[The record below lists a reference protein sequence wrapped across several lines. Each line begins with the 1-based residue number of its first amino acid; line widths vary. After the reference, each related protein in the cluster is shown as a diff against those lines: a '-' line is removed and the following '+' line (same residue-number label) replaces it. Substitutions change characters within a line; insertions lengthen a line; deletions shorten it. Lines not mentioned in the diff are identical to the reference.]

1 MDRRIRRYAS
11 LRRGEYRRHVWM
23 GATCMRQLFLWLR
36 LIAILFAW
44 FTINFLNGI
53 GSISPVFNGTIIFT
67 LLYVLAALLL
77 EFNRYKGSIQP
88 VHVLTIGD
96 LIALTI
102 ITYISGG
109 LESPWFVMYYLVL
122 AVVSLQATMVQVFVY
137 SALLSLSYLGAVLAV
152 DGSAHI
158 DTLAIRVFV
167 LYIMGAITAMLA
179 RELISERNKA
189 EQRAHGQHMLR
200 ESSQAL
206 TGSLN
211 ISQISTV
218 IQEAGRTIGG
228 CDMAVL
234 ILVEEHGVL
243 GAEMQEENHLLVLP
257 YHELEHLTGRTA
269 LSTLERDQSQSVSP
283 LPPYLKECVVELQ
296 SAVSAYVLPLLLK
309 GHLLGLVVLGWSRF
323 HIPSQDDSE
332 LLKTFTNQVT
342 VALET
347 ARHYSRAL
355 RASITDPLT
364 GLYNHRYLK
373 ERLEEELHQARAHEQ
388 PLTVMMIDIDRFKT
402 YNDVLG
408 HIAGDTALRV
418 VADLLV
424 QELGDRPIYARY
436 GGDEFL
442 VVLPEVE
449 LNQAKL
455 QAARLHQGVSEL
467 VEQKRVPSAMSLSI
481 GLAGFPEHGT
491 NRASLLDS
499 VDLALFLAKYDGGSC
514 TRLANEVGS
523 ARGIE
528 AIFAKMAMYLAQSRS
543 SSGPGLAADLERRL
557 EQFERLRQL
566 DGSHPVVDPVAETLA
581 IQTITALATAIEA
594 KDSYTRG
601 HSQNVSMHAVALAHA
616 LDCSDHELE
625 EVRIGGLL
633 HDIGKIGIPDT
644 ILNKPG
650 PLDAQEW
657 EIMKTHS
664 AIGSRILMPVL
675 HLQSIALIVLHHH
688 ERYDGTGY
696 PAGLAGESIPLA
708 SRIIAICDAYD
719 VMTVGR
725 PYRPPLSHEE
735 AIKQLERGAGAQFDP
750 RLVSAFTALPLGG
763 QPCPALPNFLLHTR
777 AGTLS

>member
-1 MDRRIRRYAS
+1 
-11 LRRGEYRRHVWM
+11 
-23 GATCMRQLFLWLR
+23 MRQLFLWLR

-44 FTINFLNGI
+44 FTINFLHTAGPV
-53 GSISPVFNGTIIFT
+53 SPAFNGTIIFA
-67 LLYVLAALLL
+67 LFYVLAAILL
-77 EFNRYKGSIQP
+77 EFNQNKGAIKP
-88 VHVLTIGD
+88 IHVLTVGD

-137 SALLSLSYLGAVLAV
+137 SALLSLSYMGAVLAV
-152 DGSAHI
+152 DGSSHL
-158 DTLAIRVFV
+158 DTLVIRVFV
-167 LYIMGAITAMLA
+167 LYIMGAITAVLA
-179 RELISERNKA
+179 RELISQRNKA

-218 IQEAGRTIGG
+218 VQEAGRTIGG
-228 CDMAVL
+228 CDMAAL
-234 ILVEEHGVL
+234 ILIEEHGVPY
-243 GAEMQEENHLLVLP
+243 AETQEENYLLVLP
-257 YHELEHLTGRTA
+257 YHELEHLVGSLA
-269 LSTLERDQSQSVSP
+269 LAAIEIGQSQNITPIPALLKASVAG
-283 LPPYLKECVVELQ
+283 LQ
-296 SAVSAYVLPLLLK
+296 PAVSAYVLPLLLK
-309 GHLLGLVVLGWSRF
+309 EHLLGLVILGWSQF

-332 LLKTFTNQVT
+332 LLKTLANQVT

-347 ARHYSRAL
+347 ARHYAKAL

-373 ERLEEELHQARAHEQ
+373 ERLEEELYEARAQ
-388 PLTVMMIDIDRFKT
+388 GKPLAVMMIDLDRFKT

-408 HIAGDTALRV
+408 HTAGDTALRA

-424 QELGDRPIYARY
+424 QELGNKPVYARY
-436 GGDEFL
+436 GGDEF
-442 VVLPEVE
+442 VIVLPDTE
-449 LNQAKL
+449 LTQAKL
-455 QAARLHQGVSEL
+455 LTARLHKGVAEL
-467 VEQKRVPSAMSLSI
+467 VDQKRVPSSMSLSI
-481 GLAGFPEHGT
+481 GLAGFPEHGS
-491 NRASLLDS
+491 NRAGMLDS

-557 EQFERLRQL
+557 EQFERLRQS
-566 DGSHPVVDPVAETLA
+566 DGSHPSVDPVAETLA

-601 HSQNVSMHAVALAHA
+601 HSQNVSMHAIALAHA
-616 LDCSDHELE
+616 LGCTDHELE

-688 ERYDGTGY
+688 ERYDGSGY

-708 SRIIAICDAYD
+708 SRIITICDAYD

-725 PYRPPLSHEE
+725 PYRSPLTHQE
-735 AIKQLERGAGAQFDP
+735 AIKQLERSSGTQFDP
-750 RLVSAFTALPLGG
+750 RLVAAFIALPLG
-763 QPCPALPNFLLHTR
+763 QEIYPAV
-777 AGTLS
+777 AS